1 MATKTNGK
9 KNIPSL
15 IIMGLLGLFLIFW
28 PNASMAIAGKLA
40 GIALLLI
47 AAAGIYSWLK
57 DKSTK
62 PSDLARLIGS
72 GAAAI
77 VGLWIL
83 FNTQS
88 FEKLIPVVLG
98 IAMIVFGATELY
110 RAFRNGKNP
119 VSMAL
124 AGIAIVLGLIIA
136 FNPFAT
142 IKLTVICAG
151 VALVY
156 TAVTGILNE
165 LKLSK

>member
-1 MATKTNGK
+1 MAKKTNGGK
-9 KNIPSL
+9 KNVPSL

-28 PNASMAIAGKLA
+28 PNASLTIAGKLA

-47 AAAGIYSWLK
+47 AAAGIYTWLK
-57 DKSTK
+57 DKSTR
-62 PSDLARLIGS
+62 PADLARLIGS

-88 FEKLIPVVLG
+88 FEKFIPVVMG
-98 IAMIVFGATELY
+98 IGMIVFGATELY
-110 RAFRNGKNP
+110 RAFKTKNV

-124 AGIAIVLGLIIA
+124 AGLAVVLGLIVA
-136 FNPFAT
+136 CNPFAS

-151 VALVY
+151 IALVY
-156 TAVTGILNE
+156 TAVTGILSE
-165 LKLSK
+165 TKLSK